1 MHRRVVTFRNPG
13 VCLASCRDQEKGLAE
28 IGDATKIVISYLL
41 LGVAVSSKH
50 LPAETRREV
59 TVEAVVSLAAERN
72 PSEITTAAIASH
84 MKLTQGALFRHF
96 PTKEA
101 IWEAVM
107 DWVAER
113 LLARVDRAAAA
124 CASPVAA
131 LQAIFEAHVGFVIE
145 HPGVPRMLFGELQR
159 AEATPAK
166 RVAQALLLRYGQ
178 RIRAQLEAGKAVGEV
193 AAELDLDAAATLFV
207 GTIQGLVM
215 QSLIAGDMGLIRERA
230 SRVFAI
236 YLAGIRSSTCAG

>member
-1 MHRRVVTFRNPG
+1 
-13 VCLASCRDQEKGLAE
+13 
-28 IGDATKIVISYLL
+28 
-41 LGVAVSSKH
+41 
-50 LPAETRREV
+50 
-59 TVEAVVSLAAERN
+59 
-72 PSEITTAAIASH
+72 

-166 RVAQALLLRYGQ
+166 RAAQALLLRYGQ
-178 RIRAQLEAGKAVGEV
+178 RIRTQLDAGRAAGEV

-215 QSLIAGDMGLIRERA
+215 QSLIAGDMGLIRQRA